1 MLGTLLDGRYS
12 IISQLGR
19 GYYGETYLAEDLRR
33 MKRQCVVKRLKP
45 ASNDPNTLR
54 EAKLLFDSEARVL
67 ESLGR
72 RHEKTPD
79 LLDYFIENEEFYLVQ
94 ELVEGYPLSTLL
106 ADGQQ
111 LPEAEV
117 FNLLVDVLE
126 ILNFVHQSQ
135 VIHRDIKPS
144 NIIRRHKDG
153 RSILID
159 FGAVKQVNTQI
170 VVGNGQV
177 TFTRAIGTPGYMPI
191 EQARGRPRYASDIYA
206 LGMSA
211 IQALTGVAPSELS
224 EDADGEIIWRDR
236 AQVSPHLAA
245 ILDKMVR
252 FQISDRYQSADKVL
266 YDLQQLQRFSS
277 TPTRRRSL
285 PPIRLHPR
293 NLSAL
298 VAGGATLLLF
308 LLGTQIYAYSR
319 FGVFPADVFAVMRS
333 LPSSLLLERSAGG
346 RSVDAHRAPLS
357 VNAPIFSNYNC
368 VTFSSDGQTF
378 ATGSGDGSIKIWDFN
393 TGKLQRLLTGHS
405 GHVHSLTLS
414 PDGEILASG
423 SGDRT
428 IKLWNPHTGKLIQ
441 TLSGGLNHVN
451 SVAIATDGQ
460 TLASGSNDG
469 IVKLWNLNT
478 GQLRHNLNGHSGDV
492 NAVAISRDGQILA
505 TGSSDETIKLWNLDT
520 GKLIR
525 TISGAGNVFSLATSN
540 NGQIASGSSDGT
552 IKLWNLNTG
561 QLVRTLSSDRSVV
574 TSVAIGSDGKTLAS
588 NSSDR
593 VVKLWNLETGKLRHT
608 LIGYVTGNAD
618 YFNAVAF
625 SPRGQTL
632 VSGTGNGTID
642 VWRVPQQ

>member
-45 ASNDPNTLR
+45 ASNDPDTLR
-54 EAKLLFDSEARVL
+54 EAKLLFDSEAKVL

-72 RHEKTPD
+72 RHEHTPD
-79 LLDYFIENEEFYLVQ
+79 LLDYFTDEQEFYLVQ

-126 ILNFVHQSQ
+126 VLNFVHQSQ

-153 RSILID
+153 KSILID

-177 TFTRAIGTPGYMPI
+177 TFTRVIGTPGYMPT

-211 IQALTGVAPSELS
+211 IQALTGVSPNELR

-236 AQVSPHLAA
+236 ARVSPNLAA

-252 FQISDRYQSADKVL
+252 SQMSDRYQSADKVL
-266 YDLQQLQRFSS
+266 YDLRQLQHFSS

-285 PPIRLHPR
+285 PPIRLPLRH
-293 NLSAL
+293 LSAL
-298 VAGGATLLLF
+298 VAGGTTLLLF
-308 LLGTQIYAYSR
+308 LLGTQIYAYTR
-319 FGVFPADVFAVMRS
+319 FGVFPADLFAVMRS
-333 LPSSLLLERSAGG
+333 LPSSLLLERSARGG
-346 RSVDAHRAPLS
+346 SSDAHTAPLS
-357 VNAPIFSNYNC
+357 LNAPIFANYNS
-368 VTFSSDGQTF
+368 VAFSSNGLI
-378 ATGSGDGSIKIWDFN
+378 AIGSGDGSIRIRNFN
-393 TGKLQRLLTGHS
+393 TGELQRLLTGHS
-405 GHVHSLTLS
+405 GHVHSLATTS
-414 PDGEILASG
+414 NGQILASG
-423 SGDRT
+423 SGDKT
-428 IKLWNPHTGKLIQ
+428 IKLWNINTGRLIR
-441 TLSGGLNHVN
+441 TLRGGLNHVN
-451 SVAIATDGQ
+451 SVAIAPDGQ
-460 TLASGSNDG
+460 TLASGSNGG

-478 GQLRHNLNGHSGDV
+478 GQLLRNLNGHSGDV
-492 NAVAISRDGQILA
+492 NSVAISPDGQILI
-505 TGSSDETIKLWNLDT
+505 TGSSDETIKLWNLNT

-525 TISGAGNVFSLATSN
+525 TLSGAGNVFSIATSN
-540 NGQIASGSSDGT
+540 NGQIASGSSDGI
-552 IKLWNLNTG
+552 IKLWDLSTG
-561 QLVRTLSSDRSVV
+561 KPIRTLKSNSSAV
-574 TSVAIGSDGKTLAS
+574 TAVTFSPDGKTLAS

-593 VVKLWNLETGKLRHT
+593 VVHLWNLETGALHRT
-608 LIGYVTGNAD
+608 LIGYVTGNAE

-625 SPRGQTL
+625 SPNGQTL

-642 VWRVPQQ
+642 VWRVPRQ